1 MTMFEVPDSLLYT
14 ETHEWIDPETGR
26 VGITEFA
33 QDELGDIVFV
43 DTPDEGDE
51 FDADDGFGIVE
62 SIKAVS
68 DLYAPV
74 GGRVVDT
81 NGALADAPELVNED
95 PYGDGWMVRFDFDDG
110 GADALLKPEEYE
122 EVQG

>member
-1 MTMFEVPDSLLYT
+1 MFEVPEGLRYT
-14 ETHEWIDPETGR
+14 ETHEWIEPETGR
-26 VGITEFA
+26 VGITDFA

-43 DTPDEGDE
+43 DPSGVGDE
-51 FDADDGFGIVE
+51 FSGGEEFGVVE

-74 GGRVVDT
+74 DCEIVEVND
-81 NGALADAPELVNED
+81 ALEGAPELVNDD
-95 PYGDGWMVRFDFDDG
+95 PYGEGWMVRVEFDEDAVDD
-110 GADALLKPEEYE
+110 LLTPEEYE

>member
-1 MTMFEVPDSLLYT
+1 MFEVPESLRYT
-14 ETHEWIDPETGR
+14 ETHEWIDTETGR

-33 QDELGDIVFV
+33 QEELGDIVFV
-43 DTPDEGDE
+43 DLPDSGDV
-51 FDADDGFGIVE
+51 FDAGEEFGVVE

-74 GGRVVDT
+74 NCEVSET
-81 NGALADAPELVNED
+81 NDNLADAPELVNDD
-95 PYGDGWMVRFDFDDG
+95 PYGDGWMVSVGFNEDDV
-110 GADALLKPEEYE
+110 DDLLTPDEYE

>member
-1 MTMFEVPDSLLYT
+1 MFEVPDGLRYT

-43 DTPDEGDE
+43 DPPDVGEK
-51 FDADDGFGIVE
+51 FDAGEEYGVVE

-74 GGRVVDT
+74 DCEVVEVNDGLEDT
-81 NGALADAPELVNED
+81 PELVNDD
-95 PYGDGWMVRFDFDDG
+95 PYGDGWMVRVEFNDG
-110 GADALLKPEEYE
+110 DTEDLLTPGEYE

>member
-1 MTMFEVPDSLLYT
+1 MFEVPDSLLYT

-26 VGITEFA
+26 AGITEFA

-43 DTPDEGDE
+43 DSPDEGDE
-51 FDADDGFGIVE
+51 FDADDEFGIVE

-74 GGRVVDT
+74 GGRVVET
-81 NGALADAPELVNED
+81 NRALADAPELVNED
-95 PYGDGWMVRFDFDDG
+95 PYGDGWMVRFNFDEED
-110 GADALLKPEEYE
+110 ADDLLTPEEYE

>member
-51 FDADDGFGIVE
+51 FDADDEFGIVE

-74 GGRVVDT
+74 GGRVVET
-81 NGALADAPELVNED
+81 NRALADAPELVNED
-95 PYGDGWMVRFDFDDG
+95 PYGDGWMVRFDFDEED
-110 GADALLKPEEYE
+110 ADDLLTPEEYE